1 MDFLLCLAHVGY
13 FIGFCFLDKR
23 PCFCLLTIPLCLT
36 LGSKC
41 LYLPPRPLPRVLTP
55 DSVLLA
61 LTLFLS
67 PDHRLL
73 LSHWVCK
80 PDSQCDVAL
89 LPPNDHTEELKF
101 SFLILSQILKR
112 GSCAYLW
119 WFPAE
124 HLSESSINLLKL
136 ISCVR

>member
-1 MDFLLCLAHVGY
+1 MTESASPFMTSCLCP
-13 FIGFCFLDKR
+13 D
-23 PCFCLLTIPLCLT
+23 
-36 LGSKC
+36 
-41 LYLPPRPLPRVLTP
+41 PRFNPLPRILSP

-80 PDSQCDVAL
+80 RDSQCDLTL
-89 LPPNDHTEELKF
+89 LPPDDHAEEPKF
-101 SFLILSQILKR
+101 SFLILSRILKR
-112 GSCAYLW
+112 GSSAYRW

-124 HLSESSINLLKL
+124 RLPERSVNLLKL
-136 ISCVR
+136 ISCVRLKFWVF

>member
-1 MDFLLCLAHVGY
+1 MGYPALRCPRHILHWLLLSGQTALLLPPDQPSLPNLWIHMLASASPFMTSLLCP
-13 FIGFCFLDKR
+13 D
-23 PCFCLLTIPLCLT
+23 
-36 LGSKC
+36 
-41 LYLPPRPLPRVLTP
+41 PRFKPLPQILSP

-89 LPPNDHTEELKF
+89 LPPDVHTLK
-101 SFLILSQILKR
+101 S
-112 GSCAYLW
+112 
-119 WFPAE
+119 
-124 HLSESSINLLKL
+124 
-136 ISCVR
+136 